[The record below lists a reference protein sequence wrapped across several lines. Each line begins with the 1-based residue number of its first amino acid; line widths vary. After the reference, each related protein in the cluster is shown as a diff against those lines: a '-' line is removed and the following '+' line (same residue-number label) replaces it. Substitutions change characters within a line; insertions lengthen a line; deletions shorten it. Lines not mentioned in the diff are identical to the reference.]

1 MPAMPRQKQERQEIL
16 WEVTRSLCPE
26 CKKVIDAQV
35 LLRNNQVIMRKYC
48 AEHGKFEALLFND
61 AALYQQ
67 IARYNKPGTIPF
79 EFGTQPKDG
88 CPFDCG
94 LCPEH
99 QQHTCLALIEITNAC
114 NLDCPLCF
122 ADSGTHLNQS
132 GYMLTREQL
141 DFMLDR
147 LIAYEGT
154 PEVIQFSGGEPT
166 LHPLLPEFIEMARAK
181 GIAQVMVN
189 TNGLRIAN
197 DDRFLKRLAEV
208 HPHIYLQF
216 DGFEENTYRAIRGR
230 PDLLEV
236 KMRALERC
244 QQAGLRVVLVGTIE
258 RGVNDHEVGRI
269 VEFGLRHPA
278 VYGISFQCAFHA
290 GRYPKADPLQRVTI
304 PDVVRGI
311 DTQTNG
317 LFQLPDFV
325 PVPCCMPDCAF
336 VSYAILDGDTIT
348 PIPRVLEMDPYLDYL
363 KNRTAPALDEELAGI
378 LSHLFSASALP
389 GTELVASGVQKLM
402 EGHLPEPA
410 TRTEQRCSACQTH
423 IPLSSHTPQDMTRH
437 VFMISIRDF
446 ADAYTFS
453 LKNVMKCCIGF
464 LVPDGRVIPFCAYNT
479 VGYREQVTQG
489 LMQKQPFR
497 P

>member
-1 MPAMPRQKQERQEIL
+1 MPRQKQDRQEIL

-35 LLRNNQVIMRKYC
+35 LLRNNQVVMRKYC
-48 AEHGKFEALLFND
+48 AEHGRFEALLFND

-67 IARYNKPGTIPF
+67 IARYNKPGTLPF
-79 EFGTQPKDG
+79 EFATQPKEG
-88 CPFDCG
+88 CPHDCG
-94 LCPEH
+94 ICSEH
-99 QQHTCLALIEITNAC
+99 QQHTCLALIEVTNAC

-122 ADSGTHLNQS
+122 ADAGTHLNQG
-132 GYMLTREQL
+132 GYWLTREQV

-147 LIAYEGT
+147 LIAYEGV
-154 PEVIQFSGGEPT
+154 PEVVQFSGGEPT

-181 GIAQVMVN
+181 GIGQTMVN
-189 TNGLRIAN
+189 TNGLRLAT
-197 DDRFLKRLAEV
+197 DDRLLEQLAKSR
-208 HPHIYLQF
+208 PHIYLQF
-216 DGFEENTYRAIRGR
+216 DGFEENTYRTIRGR
-230 PDLLEV
+230 ADLLES
-236 KMRALERC
+236 KLRALERC

-278 VYGISFQCAFHA
+278 VYGVSFQCAFRA
-290 GRYPKADPLQRVTI
+290 GRYPQADPLQRVTI

-317 LFQLPDFV
+317 LFQLQDFV

-336 VSYAILDGDTIT
+336 VSYAILDGDAVT

-363 KNRTAPALDEELAGI
+363 KNRTAPAIDDELAGI

-389 GTELVASGVQKLM
+389 GTDRVAAGVQRLVD
-402 EGHLPEPA
+402 GHLPEPQ
-410 TRTEQRCSACQTH
+410 TRTEQRCLACQTQ
-423 IPLSSHTPQDMTRH
+423 IPLSGHSPQDMSRH
-437 VFMISIRDF
+437 VFMVSIRDF

-464 LVPDGRVIPFCAYNT
+464 LIPDGRVIPFCAYNT
-479 VGYREQVTQG
+479 VGYREQVTHE
-489 LMQKQPFR
+489 LMQAQSIR